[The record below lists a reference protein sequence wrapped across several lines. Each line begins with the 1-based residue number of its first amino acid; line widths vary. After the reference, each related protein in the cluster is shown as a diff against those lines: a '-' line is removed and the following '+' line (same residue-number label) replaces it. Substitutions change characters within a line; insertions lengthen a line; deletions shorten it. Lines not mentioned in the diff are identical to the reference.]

1 VSKLVPPVPPQRL
14 VIASRESR
22 LAMWQAGHVRDL
34 LVALYPD
41 CEIRIDGMSTEGDR
55 IQDRALYEI
64 GGKALFIKE
73 LEHALLEGR
82 ADIAVHSLKDVPMIL
97 PEPFALAAVLPRE
110 DPRDAFVSN
119 RYAEFDALPDGA
131 VVGTSSLRRGAQL
144 RARRPGLVVR
154 ALRGNVNTRLA
165 KLDAGDYDAILLAA
179 AGLKRLGLAD
189 RIRQVVAPTV
199 CLPAAGQG
207 ALGIEI
213 RADRADLAAWLA
225 PLADAAT
232 TSQVAAERAVSR
244 DLGGSC
250 RVPLAAYCEP
260 VGQGLLLRGRV
271 AAEDGHVLL
280 EASASSAD
288 ASIEAAERIGAEVA
302 AALRAQ
308 GAEQWLGSS

>member
-1 VSKLVPPVPPQRL
+1 
-14 VIASRESR
+14 
-22 LAMWQAGHVRDL
+22 MWQAEHVREL
-34 LVALYPD
+34 LLALYPGCD
-41 CEIRIDGMSTEGDR
+41 VRIDGMTTEGDR

-82 ADIAVHSLKDVPMIL
+82 ADLAVHSLKDVPMIL
-97 PEPFALAAVLPRE
+97 PGPFRLAAVLARE

-119 RYAEFDALPDGA
+119 RHAELAALPDGA
-131 VVGTSSLRRGAQL
+131 IVGTSSLRRSAQI
-144 RARRPGLVVR
+144 RARRPGLQVR

-165 KLDAGDYDAILLAA
+165 KLDAGEFDAILLAA

-189 RIRQVVAPTV
+189 RIRQVVPPTE

-213 RADRADLAAWLA
+213 RADRTDLAQWLV
-225 PLADAAT
+225 PLVDAAST
-232 TSQVAAERAVSR
+232 AHVTAERAVAR

-260 VGQGLLLRGRV
+260 AGDGLFLRGRV
-271 AAEDGHVLL
+271 ASEDGSVLL
-280 EASASSAD
+280 EASASSD
-288 ASIEAAERIGAEVA
+288 EASIEAAERIGAEVA

-308 GAEQWLGSS
+308 GAERWLGSS

>member
-1 VSKLVPPVPPQRL
+1 
-14 VIASRESR
+14 
-22 LAMWQAGHVRDL
+22 MWQAEHVRDL
-34 LVALYPD
+34 LRALYPG
-41 CEIRIDGMSTEGDR
+41 CEVRIEGMTTEGDR

-82 ADIAVHSLKDVPMIL
+82 ADLAVHSLKDVPMVL
-97 PEPFALAAVLPRE
+97 PGPFRLAAILARE

-119 RYAEFDALPDGA
+119 RHADLASLPDGA
-131 VVGTSSLRRGAQL
+131 VVGTSSLRRSAQI
-144 RARRPGLVVR
+144 RARRPGLQVR
-154 ALRGNVNTRLA
+154 PLRGNVNTRLA
-165 KLDAGDYDAILLAA
+165 KLDAGEVDAILLAA
-179 AGLKRLGLAD
+179 AGLEPLGLAE
-189 RIRQVVAPTV
+189 RIRQVVPPTE

-213 RADRADLAAWLA
+213 RADRADVAQWLA
-225 PLADAAT
+225 PLADAAST
-232 TSQVAAERAVSR
+232 AHVTAERAVAR
-244 DLGGSC
+244 ELGGSC

-260 VGQGLLLRGRV
+260 VGGGLYLRGRV

-280 EASASSAD
+280 EASASSD
-288 ASIEAAERIGAEVA
+288 EASIEAAERIGAEVA